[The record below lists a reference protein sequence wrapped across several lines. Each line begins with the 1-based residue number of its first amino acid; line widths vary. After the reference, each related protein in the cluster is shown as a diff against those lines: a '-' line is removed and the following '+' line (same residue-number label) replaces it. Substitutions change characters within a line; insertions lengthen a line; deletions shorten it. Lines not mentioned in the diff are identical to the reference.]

1 MIVRGKPYG
10 ALPTLAAVVLTIAL
24 MASCQSEPAP
34 KSTPSPAGVP
44 LSEAELYET
53 PQPLV
58 TDPDIERESDRLLQ
72 EAELSDSCPNS
83 VEWEKAKSR
92 IGKVTT
98 VYGPVAQ
105 ADYRPDVTGGPTFIS
120 LGADYPS
127 KHRVSVVVFEQDR
140 DAFEIDP
147 EDLVRGHTICVSGDL
162 ELFQTVPQ
170 IQVTTPD
177 QIVVIG

>member
-1 MIVRGKPYG
+1 MV
-10 ALPTLAAVVLTIAL
+10 AVVLTAAL
-24 MASCQSEPAP
+24 MASCQGEPAAD

-72 EAELSDSCPNS
+72 KAELSDLCPNS

-92 IGKVTT
+92 IGKATT
-98 VYGPVAQ
+98 IYGPVAQ

-120 LGADYPS
+120 LGAAYPS
-127 KHRVSVVVFEQDR
+127 NHRVSVVVFAQDR

-147 EDLVRGHTICVSGDL
+147 EDLVKGHTICVTGDL

-177 QIVVIG
+177 QIVVIE